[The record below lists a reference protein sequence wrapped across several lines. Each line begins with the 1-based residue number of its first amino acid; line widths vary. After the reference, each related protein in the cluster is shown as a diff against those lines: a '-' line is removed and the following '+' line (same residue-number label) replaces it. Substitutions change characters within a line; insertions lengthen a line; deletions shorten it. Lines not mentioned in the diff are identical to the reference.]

1 MQTVFGRIFNG
12 FSEAALSNILYKAKQ
27 DTRIDFERDPTVH
40 VGDLRKY
47 KI

>member
-40 VGDLRKY
+40 IGYLRKY